1 MYGLEFTEKIS
12 RNQQFARLVRQ
23 KKQEMINKAISWSGK
38 TEKGSFDFHDIW
50 GSSDISSDSAVV
62 QCI

>member
-23 KKQEMINKAISWSGK
+23 KKQDLYIYDDESLELGCGDEVIHFID
-38 TEKGSFDFHDIW
+38 E
-50 GSSDISSDSAVV
+50 
-62 QCI
+62 